1 MADGRQDSQRI
12 FGKRLLAAPSL
23 RTHPIGRARSMRAS
37 ILQRIFRRV
46 QISRSEGIVLDA
58 ILSKANM
65 FGKHARVAYE
75 CLAAITGFSIRHV
88 KRLVKSLI
96 FERRLLRVYKRVL
109 WPGHNAINVYDVVIP
124 WRKEVNFEEMGAC
137 LPTGK
142 IGRAYP
148 RQDRVNNKG
157 DMACHPNTNQEEK
170 SPCKPARLCTEQEAS
185 GWFSH
190 GSDPWYFAQGLT
202 PPAKEAEKARVQG

>member
-1 MADGRQDSQRI
+1 MEG
-12 FGKRLLAAPSL
+12 G
-23 RTHPIGRARSMRAS
+23 HVHMRDS

-58 ILSKANM
+58 ILGKANL

-75 CLAAITGFSIRHV
+75 CLAGITGFSIRHV
-88 KRLVKSLI
+88 MRLVKSLI
-96 FERRLLRVYKRVL
+96 FERRLLRVEKRVL

-124 WRKEVNFEEMGAC
+124 WRREVTYSEMGTC

-148 RQDRVNNKG
+148 RQDRLNNKG
-157 DMACHPNTNQEEK
+157 DKGCHTKNQTDIKLPSE
-170 SPCKPARLCTEQEAS
+170 PARLCTEEEAS
-185 GWFSH
+185 VWFSA
-190 GSDPWYFAQGLT
+190 GSDLWYFSQGLT
-202 PPAKEAEKARVQG
+202 PPAKVGE